1 MKIGVVGSGVVAQQL
16 GLGLIKL
23 GHEVKLGTRDVSK
36 LNEWKKQAGG
46 KASAG
51 SNEEAAKFGD
61 LILLATGWAGTENAI
76 NLAGKS
82 NFSGK
87 TVIDVT
93 NPLDFSKGSPPRLD
107 ASPGNSG
114 GEKSSKMAP

>member
-46 KASAG
+46 K
-51 SNEEAAKFGD
+51 
-61 LILLATGWAGTENAI
+61 LLQEVMKKPQ
-76 NLAGKS
+76 NL
-82 NFSGK
+82 
-87 TVIDVT
+87 VI
-93 NPLDFSKGSPPRLD
+93 
-107 ASPGNSG
+107 
-114 GEKSSKMAP
+114 